1 MKVEKA
7 DKLYGDLVDVIG
19 QMSTSRRFKVGA
31 VIVDDGLE
39 NIIAFGY
46 NGTPPG
52 WDNDCEIENEDGSL
66 TTKREVLHA
75 ESNALAKVARTTSS
89 AEGSTLYVS
98 LSPCYDCAKLIHQAG
113 VVRVVYET
121 PYRISDGIEFLKECG
136 VKVDRYEGVREEA
149 LEEDLGTQGC

>member
-46 NGTPPG
+46 NGTPRG

-89 AEGSTLYVS
+89 AEGSPLDVS
-98 LSPCYDCAKLIHQAG
+98 LSPCYDCAKLIYQAG
-113 VVRVVYET
+113 VVRVVYNEE
-121 PYRISDGIEFLKECG
+121 YRSRDGIDFLLDCG
-136 VKVDRYEGVREEA
+136 VECEQRE
-149 LEEDLGTQGC
+149 L

>member
-46 NGTPPG
+46 NGTPRG

-98 LSPCYDCAKLIHQAG
+98 LSPCYDCAKLIFQAG
-113 VVRVVYET
+113 VVRVVYNEE
-121 PYRISDGIEFLKECG
+121 YRSMDGVNFLLECG
-136 VKVDRYEGVREEA
+136 VECEQRE
-149 LEEDLGTQGC
+149 L

>member
-1 MKVEKA
+1 MKIAKA

-31 VIVDDGLE
+31 IIVDDGLE

-46 NGTPPG
+46 NGTPRG

-113 VVRVVYET
+113 VVRVVYGT

>member
-1 MKVEKA
+1 MEEVIKVLNRGEII
-7 DKLYGDLVDVIG
+7 KL
-19 QMSTSRRFKVGA
+19 TNEFKE
-31 VIVDDGLE
+31 DDA
-39 NIIAFGY
+39 NK
-46 NGTPPG
+46 
-52 WDNDCEIENEDGSL
+52 
-66 TTKREVLHA
+66 TKREVLHA
-75 ESNALAKVARTTSS
+75 ESNASAKVARTTSS

-113 VVRVVYET
+113 VVRVVYGT

>member
-1 MKVEKA
+1 MELANV
-7 DKLYGDLVDVIG
+7 VG
-19 QMSTSRRFKVGA
+19 QNSYSKRFKCGA
-31 VIVDDGLE
+31 IIVKDD
-39 NIIAFGY
+39 NILAFGY
-46 NGTPPG
+46 NGTPRG
-52 WDNDCEIENEDGSL
+52 WDNCCEDDASK
-66 TTKREVLHA
+66 TKREVLHA
-75 ESNALAKVARTTSS
+75 ESNAIAKVARTTSS

-136 VKVDRYEGVREEA
+136 VKVDRYERVREEA

>member
-1 MKVEKA
+1 MNLKKQ
-7 DKLYGDLVDVIG
+7 DKLYMELANVVG
-19 QMSTSRRFKVGA
+19 QNSYSKRFKCGA
-31 VIVDDGLE
+31 IIVKDD
-39 NIIAFGY
+39 NILAFGY
-46 NGTPPG
+46 NGTPRG
-52 WDNDCEIENEDGSL
+52 WNNCCEDDANK
-66 TTKREVLHA
+66 TKREVLHA
-75 ESNALAKVARTTSS
+75 ESNAIAKVARTTSS

-136 VKVDRYEGVREEA
+136 VKVDRYERVREEA